1 MFKNNLDK
9 LGMVSDTQY
18 SQEQLRETF
27 KRLKVSNL
35 TDEFHTII
43 THHEGTDE
51 KRQDV
56 INLKSGLSDQL
67 SGTLSE
73 TVLTTATDLQE
84 PVQQ

>member
-9 LGMVSDTQY
+9 LGMVSATQY

-43 THHEGTDE
+43 THHESTDE
-51 KRQDV
+51 KSQDV

-67 SGTLSE
+67 SSSLSE
-73 TVLTTATDLQE
+73 TVLPATADLEQ